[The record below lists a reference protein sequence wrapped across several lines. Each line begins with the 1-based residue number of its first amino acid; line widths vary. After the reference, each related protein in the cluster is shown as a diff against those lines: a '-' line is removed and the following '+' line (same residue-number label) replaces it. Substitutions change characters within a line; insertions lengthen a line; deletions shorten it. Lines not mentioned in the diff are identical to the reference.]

1 MENQYQEVIQSSI
14 DELGANDLDLNS
26 LSNLI
31 SIDSITAG
39 NLRNLRL
46 QLDRVFE
53 KINAELDESK
63 NRIQSTEFIDSL
75 KCDLMELQYGID
87 EACHKYEEHE
97 AKSYD
102 GDRLLTKI
110 LARNHR
116 VFFELVKIRDA

>member
-1 MENQYQEVIQSSI
+1 MKNQYQEVIQSSI

-26 LSNLI
+26 LSSLI

-75 KCDLMELQYGID
+75 KCDLMVLQYGID
-87 EACHKYEEHE
+87 EACHKYEERE